1 MFSLKSDLTM
11 TMVKDSL
18 QKAYARN
25 GETAS
30 YNCGESVDGKK
41 AQVDGIA
48 ETTDIDDPEIKHL
61 MEDYNGEKEGL
72 PHYKEQ
78 LEEKAEQIFNGEKL
92 NQVSEESDEYHHVV
106 EVYGEKIDET
116 SEQGGRANGPS
127 KESPGE
133 NFELSKLSEE
143 TDKEELGEENLEGL
157 PLVDKEKLEEK
168 AEEILNKIN
177 SHKRRINSDSELIN
191 TIKRINRT
199 TDVEIES
206 SKTTRKAFQTHRY
219 ATK

>member
-78 LEEKAEQIFNGEKL
+78 LEEKAEQIFNANGEKL

-106 EVYGEKIDET
+106 EVYGEKIAET
-116 SEQGGRANGPS
+116 SEQGGQANGPS
-127 KESPGE
+127 KESP
-133 NFELSKLSEE
+133 EE
-143 TDKEELGEENLEGL
+143 KLEGL
-157 PLVDKEKLEEK
+157 PLADKKKLEEK
-168 AEEILNKIN
+168 AEHILNKLIN
-177 SHKRRINSDSELIN
+177 SHQINNSDSQLIN

-199 TDVEIES
+199 TDMEIES
-206 SKTTRKAFQTHRY
+206 S
-219 ATK
+219 